1 MAWELK
7 SDRSIY
13 LQLMEYIQRRII
25 SGDYEPGEKLPSV
38 RDLAAQ
44 AEVNPNTMQ
53 KALAELERGGL
64 VYTNRTSGRYITEDV
79 GLIKETKHRLAKQH
93 IESFIEMMEQL
104 GFEKREIISLF
115 MDMTK
120 EME

>member
-13 LQLMEYIQRRII
+13 LQLMEYIQRKII

-38 RDLAAQ
+38 RDLAVQ

-53 KALAELERGGL
+53 KALVELERGGL
-64 VYTNRTSGRYITEDV
+64 IYTNRTAGRFITEDV
-79 GLIKETKHRLAKQH
+79 GLIKETKHKLAKQH
-93 IESFIEMMEQL
+93 VEDFIEKMEQM
-104 GFEKREIISLF
+104 GFEKKEIISLF
-115 MDMTK
+115 MDLSK
-120 EME
+120 EE

>member
-1 MAWELK
+1 MEWELK

-44 AEVNPNTMQ
+44 AKVNPNTMQ
-53 KALAELERGGL
+53 KALVELERGGL
-64 VYTNRTSGRYITEDV
+64 IYTNRTSGRFITEDI
-79 GLIKETKHRLAKQH
+79 GLIRETKHRLAKQH
-93 IESFIEMMEQL
+93 IESFINMMEQL
-104 GFEKREIISLF
+104 GFDKKEMLSLF
-115 MDMTK
+115 MDMAK
-120 EME
+120 EYD